1 LKLGRMRPVAIVFGW
16 GTLMSG
22 VILGAIFNGFL
33 VPGVFRP
40 AVPEDPIILAEIYA
54 LIFGVCFLGA
64 LITEEASTALV
75 SFFAA
80 YAVTIV
86 LTYVLL
92 GLPGFLNQVPI
103 SEFIIEAAIVF
114 TFAALFPVA
123 LIVGLTATIIG
134 IVLADWIR

>member
-1 LKLGRMRPVAIVFGW
+1 MRPVAIVLGW
-16 GTLMSG
+16 GTFMTG
-22 VILGAIFNGFL
+22 VILGGIFNGFL

-40 AVPEDPIILAEIYA
+40 AVPEDPIILAGIYVP
-54 LIFGVCFLGA
+54 IFGICFLGA

-80 YAVTIV
+80 YALTIV
-86 LTYVLL
+86 LTYALL

-103 SEFIIEAAIVF
+103 SEFIIRVAIVF

-123 LIVGLTATIIG
+123 LIVGLAATVLG
-134 IVLADWIR
+134 IALADWIR